1 MVQGSP
7 VMLCCVFGCVSFGL
21 WSFFDRRHYVC
32 WAKKL
37 ALDAVF
43 VHLVFLKYSRTY
55 QQIPA
60 PCGSAVQGAV
70 LLSWMVARHGHSM
83 AYACS
88 RLHILQNLNGCT
100 RLFDDR
106 GFDYDLY
113 MHISC
118 YEVLHLE

>member
-1 MVQGSP
+1 MSTLDFFGAVQ
-7 VMLCCVFGCVSFGL
+7 LEGL
-21 WSFFDRRHYVC
+21 STD
-32 WAKKL
+32 
-37 ALDAVF
+37 
-43 VHLVFLKYSRTY
+43 
-55 QQIPA
+55 PA

-70 LLSWMVARHGHSM
+70 LLSWMVVRHGRSM

-113 MHISC
+113 MHTSS
-118 YEVLHLE
+118 YT